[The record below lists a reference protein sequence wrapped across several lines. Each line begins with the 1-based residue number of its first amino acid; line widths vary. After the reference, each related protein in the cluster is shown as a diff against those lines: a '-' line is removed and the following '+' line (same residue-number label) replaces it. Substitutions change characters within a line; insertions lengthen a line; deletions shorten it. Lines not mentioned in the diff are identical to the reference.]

1 MEHKTN
7 EIRENTLSRIE
18 RNERYYKLAFIAA
31 ALVEVGFIAAF
42 LPLADFSN
50 RVHVLLM
57 ISSFAV
63 YTIIG
68 AGLFALGL
76 HVSQNTLR
84 ILNAIELSEDIAEK

>member
-1 MEHKTN
+1 MKYKTN

-18 RNERYYKLAFIAA
+18 RNERFYKLAFIVA
-31 ALVEVGFIAAF
+31 ALVEAGFIAAF
-42 LPLADFSN
+42 LVLADFSN
-50 RVHVLLM
+50 RIHVLLM

-84 ILNAIELSEDIAEK
+84 ILNAIELSEEKG